1 MIPNTILNL
10 LIGSALAEAAEAD
23 GINIYHLIGT
33 GLAILGERVF
43 SNALFIVALYTRS
56 TSSLTSESLSGIL
69 VAVWYAS
76 SIAQEV
82 LEEAD
87 AAEEEAPVTEGS
99 KLLS

>member
-1 MIPNTILNL
+1 MVGVVVGDVQGMIPNTILNL
-10 LIGSALAEAAEAD
+10 LIGAAIAEAAEAE
-23 GINIYHLIGT
+23 GINTYHLIGT
-33 GLAILGERVF
+33 GLAIV
-43 SNALFIVALYTRS
+43 
-56 TSSLTSESLSGIL
+56 GIL

-87 AAEEEAPVTEGS
+87 GDEEAPATEDS